1 MNDSNITAGSA
12 KNEAVLPGND
22 KTPNFK
28 VLRNLSYSAEL
39 GIMALIYMN
48 YAAGS

>member
-1 MNDSNITAGSA
+1 MNDPDITAGSA

-22 KTPNFK
+22 KNPFFN

-39 GIMALIYMN
+39 GIIALIYMN
-48 YAAGS
+48 DAAGT